1 MDLNIFYTALATA
14 AATLLGL
21 LFIAIQPNIERLSAH
36 PQYQWKALAVSTFHI
51 YTSVFVLAMFSFIPA
66 YRVQITMVTAVLG
79 IWRQLRTWSPV
90 WRQTLQAPFER
101 WRETFWLLLGPV
113 LTYLALLYSAIQL
126 QHGRGNVGIETNIAT
141 EFVIMMVI
149 VLRNTWRL
157 LVEIPTEQQ
166 WKA

>member
-1 MDLNIFYTALATA
+1 MDLNTFYTVLATA

-36 PQYQWKALAVSTFHI
+36 PQGQWKALAISTFHI

-66 YRVQITMVTAVLG
+66 YRVQVMIVAAVLG
-79 IWRQLRTWSPV
+79 IWRQLRTWVPV
-90 WRQTLQAPFER
+90 WRQTIQAPIER
-101 WRETFWLLLGPV
+101 WRETFWLLLGPI
-113 LTYLALLYSAIQL
+113 LTYLALLDSASQL
-126 QHGRGNVGIETNIAT
+126 QHGRGNEGIETTIAT
-141 EFVIMMVI
+141 EFVILMVI

>member
-1 MDLNIFYTALATA
+1 MDLNTFYTVLATA

-36 PQYQWKALAVSTFHI
+36 PQGQLKALAISTFHL
-51 YTSVFVLAMFSFIPA
+51 YTSVFVMAMFSFIPA
-66 YRVQITMVTAVLG
+66 YRVQITIVAAVLG
-79 IWRQLRTWSPV
+79 IWRQLRTWAPV
-90 WRQTLQAPFER
+90 WQQTVQARYER

-113 LTYLALLYSAIQL
+113 LTYLALLYSATLL
-126 QHGRGNVGIETNIAT
+126 QHGIGNPGIETNIAT
-141 EFVIMMVI
+141 EFVILMVI